1 MNVKPLGNRV
11 LLEREQVEEKTKGG
25 IYIPDTA
32 KEKTYR
38 GKIVAVG
45 DGKDIPVK
53 AGDHVIFESYAGT
66 EINIE
71 DKKYLVMDIKDI
83 LAVWG

>member
-11 LLEREQVEEKTKGG
+11 LLEREELEEKTKGG

-38 GKIVAVG
+38 GKVVAVG

-53 AGDHVIFESYAGT
+53 AGDTVIFESYAGT
-66 EINIE
+66 EITVE
-71 DKKYLVMDIKDI
+71 DKKYLIMDIKDV